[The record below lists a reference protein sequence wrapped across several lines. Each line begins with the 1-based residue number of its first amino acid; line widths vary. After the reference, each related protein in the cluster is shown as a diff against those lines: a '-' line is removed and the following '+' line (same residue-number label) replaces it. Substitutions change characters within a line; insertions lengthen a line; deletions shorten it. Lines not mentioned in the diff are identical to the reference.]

1 MRMKKVAIIT
11 PNSYFVL
18 NNGILSL
25 SNNALRNVVYNKG
38 VVSSKTSIYVLN
50 NETII
55 ILPSSVK
62 LSAYCIDDNGNY
74 IVSDNMAF
82 NVNEDNLT
90 APMGYNPIAYAD
102 YNISQKGIF
111 TVNASLSSNLS
122 DCKYYIGIFK
132 TALLNAYD
140 MTRGFNSD
148 YDYQVKLT
156 DEAGNAIANKL
167 ITFSIAGKQYSAM
180 TNSKGVAS
188 IKIGLNA
195 GDYKVIIS
203 SPLIEK
209 DITRNLKITK
219 RILNNKNLKVY
230 YNSNQKFKIK
240 IIGDDGKEESKGKS
254 VNVVIDNKKSTLKT
268 DKNGFITITIN
279 KNMKPGK
286 HTIKMEYKGFSVK
299 NKITVKHS
307 LTSKKIV
314 KVKKSTKKIVL
325 KAKLKSNYKNEK
337 IKFKIKGKTY
347 KAKTNKKGIAKLTIK
362 NKFKKGKYPVKITYL
377 KDAIKTTLKI
387 K

>member
-1 MRMKKVAIIT
+1 
-11 PNSYFVL
+11 
-18 NNGILSL
+18 
-25 SNNALRNVVYNKG
+25 
-38 VVSSKTSIYVLN
+38 
-50 NETII
+50 
-55 ILPSSVK
+55 
-62 LSAYCIDDNGNY
+62 
-74 IVSDNMAF
+74 
-82 NVNEDNLT
+82 
-90 APMGYNPIAYAD
+90 
-102 YNISQKGIF
+102 
-111 TVNASLSSNLS
+111 
-122 DCKYYIGIFK
+122 
-132 TALLNAYD
+132 
-140 MTRGFNSD
+140 
-148 YDYQVKLT
+148 
-156 DEAGNAIANKL
+156 
-167 ITFSIAGKQYSAM
+167 M

-188 IKIGLNA
+188 IKIGLNV

-209 DITRNLKITK
+209 DVTRNLKITK

-240 IIGDDGKEESKGKS
+240 IIGDDGKEEIKGKS

-325 KAKLKSNYKNEK
+325 KAKLKSNYKNKK

-362 NKFKKGKYPVKITYL
+362 NKFKKGRYPVKITYL